1 MFLVAMRFVSSL
13 LVMMCLAACTVSAHA
28 EPADSAAGLP
38 RSPATWTDVS
48 APTGRLFTKGDA
60 WFAAATVATVALG
73 TRLDRWAQDEAPENN
88 GPFAVHVSHA
98 AEHLGNAAYIIPA
111 FLVLGAADALE
122 HRSDRA
128 ASLVRI
134 VEGMAAAGAAAG
146 VVKLAVGRAR
156 PFQTPGDQ
164 DVMLPFSGYSSFPSG
179 HTTLAFGLAAA
190 IDKETSAKWV
200 PWVVY
205 PLAGLVG
212 PGPGPGGPKLP
223 PRARASGIALRPR
236 TRPGRYRRTRR
247 SSSGPRSGSWIAP
260 RRGSLPGSRPG

>member
-1 MFLVAMRFVSSL
+1 MRFVSSL

-60 WFAAATVATVALG
+60 WYAAATVATVALG

-212 PGPGPGGPKLP
+212 WSRVRDGKHWSSDVAAGAALGAWT
-223 PRARASGIALRPR
+223 ARKVVTLARRRIR
-236 TRPGRYRRTRR
+236 TP
-247 SSSGPRSGSWIAP
+247 
-260 RRGSLPGSRPG
+260 